1 MDESRLKLLE
11 EWYKNHETPS
21 VEGHVKELVEAV
33 RKSKQENLWLY
44 GKLNIISETIER
56 GREESQKF

>member
-11 EWYKNHETPS
+11 EWYTNHDFPS
-21 VEGHVKELVEAV
+21 VEGHVKELIEAV

-56 GREESQKF
+56 GREEAQKF